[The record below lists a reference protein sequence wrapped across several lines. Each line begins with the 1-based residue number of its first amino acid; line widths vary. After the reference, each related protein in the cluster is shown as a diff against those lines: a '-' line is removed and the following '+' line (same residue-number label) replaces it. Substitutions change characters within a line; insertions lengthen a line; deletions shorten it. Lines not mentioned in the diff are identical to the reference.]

1 MGALEMLRSPV
12 DFRQINAQS
21 RSRSHATL
29 LMRFRRNDL
38 GHTRF
43 GISTGKRLGSAVVRN
58 KVRRRL
64 RTILRRL
71 GGDIE
76 PGWDILLVAR
86 ASAATVSQAEL
97 DTALTGLMTSA
108 GLVARNK
115 GTN

>member
-1 MGALEMLRSPV
+1 MSGLEMLRSVV

-21 RSRSHATL
+21 RSRAHPTL

-43 GISTGKRLGSAVVRN
+43 GLSTGKRLGPAVVRN

-71 GGDIE
+71 SPEIE

-86 ASAATVSQAEL
+86 APAATVTQSEL
-97 DTALTGLMTSA
+97 DAALTGLMTTA
-108 GLVARNK
+108 GLLAQNK

>member
-1 MGALEMLRSPV
+1 MGALEMLRSPT

-21 RSRSHATL
+21 RSRSHPAL

-43 GISTGKRLGSAVVRN
+43 GISTGKRVGSAVVRN
-58 KVRRRL
+58 KVRRRM
-64 RTILRRL
+64 RTILRRMTA
-71 GGDIE
+71 DIE

-86 ASAATVSQAEL
+86 TASATASQAEL
-97 DTALTGLMTSA
+97 EAALTSLMTTA
-108 GLVARNK
+108 GLLAPNK

>member
-1 MGALEMLRSPV
+1 MGAPEMLRSPV

-21 RSRSHATL
+21 RSRAHATL
-29 LMRFRRNDL
+29 LLRFRRNELD
-38 GHTRF
+38 HTRF

-71 GGDIE
+71 GPDIA

-86 ASAATVSQAEL
+86 ATAATVTQTEL

-108 GLVARNK
+108 GLLAPNK

>member
-1 MGALEMLRSPV
+1 MSGLEMLRSVV

-21 RSRSHATL
+21 RSRAHPTL

-43 GISTGKRLGSAVVRN
+43 GISTGKRVGSAVVRN

-64 RTILRRL
+64 RTILRHMSPQ
-71 GGDIE
+71 IE

-86 ASAATVSQAEL
+86 AASATATQAEL
-97 DTALTGLMTSA
+97 DRALTGLMTTA
-108 GLVARNK
+108 GLLTPHK